1 MFKDTI
7 TYTDY
12 DGNERKE
19 TFYFNLTKAEVIFME
34 NSSVEGLF
42 TGYLKRI
49 VELQDNVKIMEEFEK
64 LVRKSYG
71 VKSNDGKRFI
81 KSDELTEEFLQSE
94 AYSEFILKI
103 LGDADYAAA
112 FINGIMPADEKSRQQ
127 IAPANA

>member
-7 TYTDY
+7 AYTDF
-12 DGNERKE
+12 DGNPREE
-19 TFYFNLTKAEVIFME
+19 TFYFNLTKAEVVFME

-64 LVRKSYG
+64 LIRKSYG

-81 KSDELTEEFLQSE
+81 KSEELTEEFLQSE
-94 AYSEFILKI
+94 AYSEFIMKI
-103 LGDADYAAA
+103 LGDSDYAAK
-112 FINGIMPADEKSRQQ
+112 FINAVMPSEGNNRQQ
-127 IAPANA
+127 IAPANV